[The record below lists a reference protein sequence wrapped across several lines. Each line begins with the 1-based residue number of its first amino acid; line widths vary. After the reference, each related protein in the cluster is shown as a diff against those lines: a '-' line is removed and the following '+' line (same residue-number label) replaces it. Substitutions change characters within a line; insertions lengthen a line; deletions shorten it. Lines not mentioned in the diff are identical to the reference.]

1 MKPPF
6 RVNDYLIIILI
17 QVKEKGFAVH
27 LLFFAIP
34 LVMNKRINA
43 CGILRCLFYNV

>member
-17 QVKEKGFAVH
+17 QMKEKGFAVH

-34 LVMNKRINA
+34 LFMDKQVTA
-43 CGILRCLFYNV
+43 CGILRCLFYNA

>member
-17 QVKEKGFAVH
+17 QTKEKGFAVH

-34 LVMNKRINA
+34 LVMDKRITA
-43 CGILRCLFYNV
+43 CGILQCRFYNV